1 MILNCIVTLQTQS
14 EKVTRVSGDNW
25 SEIIPP
31 AYLQLA
37 GPAGTDANL
46 YWIAELDTSD
56 GEWINLA
63 QPYAGPT
70 SFSQAVVVVE
80 DFTPRRSL
88 PLANLGDVNIA
99 DLWNRAMFILDTQ
112 ITAVPLHGATHVG
125 TGLDPVPLADTTGS
139 GLLGQL
145 SGNESDY
152 VSGDNT
158 CLPLAGVPTGTV
170 IPFAGSSIPPNWLVC
185 DGSAVLRSTY
195 APLYAVLGGGSSPWG
210 QGDGVST
217 FNLPDLRGRT
227 PIGAGAGT
235 GLSNRMLGQTIG
247 EENHTLITAEI
258 PSHTHSYS
266 YDALAATGGTLG
278 FGTGTYVATPSQA
291 ATTGSTGGDQNH
303 NNMQPSAVLTYIIR
317 V

>member
-1 MILNCIVTLQTQS
+1 MQTLS

-25 SEIIPP
+25 AEIIPP

-37 GPAGTDANL
+37 GPVGTDATL

-56 GEWINLA
+56 GEWLNLS
-63 QPYAGPT
+63 QPYNGPT
-70 SFSQAVVVVE
+70 NYNQTVVVVE

-125 TGLDPVPLADTTGS
+125 TGLDPVPLAGTSTS
-139 GLLGQL
+139 GLLDQL
-145 SGNESDY
+145 SGNDTDY
-152 VSGDNT
+152 VTGNNT
-158 CLPLAGVPTGTV
+158 CLPLSGVPTGTCL
-170 IPFAGSSIPPNWLVC
+170 PFAGATIPPNWLAC
-185 DGSAVLRSTY
+185 DGSTVPRSTY
-195 APLYAVLGGGSSPWG
+195 ATLYTVLGGASSPWG
-210 QGDGVST
+210 QGDGSST

-227 PIGAGAGT
+227 AIGAGAGT
-235 GLSNRMLGQTIG
+235 GLSNRTLGQSIG
-247 EENHTLITAEI
+247 EENHTLLLAEI
-258 PSHTHSYS
+258 PSHAHSYS
-266 YDALAATGGTLG
+266 YDQLAGTGGTLG
-278 FGTGTYVATPSQA
+278 FGTGTYAATASQSG
-291 ATTGSTGGDQNH
+291 TTGSVGGDQNH